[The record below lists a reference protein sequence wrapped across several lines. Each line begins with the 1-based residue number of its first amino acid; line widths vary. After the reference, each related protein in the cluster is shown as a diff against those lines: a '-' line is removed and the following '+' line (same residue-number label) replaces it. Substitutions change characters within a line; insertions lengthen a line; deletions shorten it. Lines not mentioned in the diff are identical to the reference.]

1 MRERI
6 DAASLRTFSEALC
19 CAAGLSTPDAALLS
33 DSIVFAEC
41 RGVTSHGLLR
51 LPQYIARL
59 RSGATAMNVSMPFTM
74 ESGGTARLD
83 AQNGLGQLAGRKA
96 AAKAEELAG
105 EYGVSFVAV
114 ANSNH
119 FGTGAW
125 YAIPAAQRGF
135 FAFNISSAASAM
147 APHGAAQPLLGTD
160 PIGLALPRGEGKT
173 PLALDMALSTVAR
186 GKIRYAALSG
196 TPIPDTWGLDA
207 HGAPTTDASA
217 VLRGGT
223 LLPAGGAKGSGLA
236 IFIELLCAVLTGSSA
251 LGGAGLLSDL
261 SRPAGTGHVF
271 GCVDI
276 SAFCRSK
283 PLRSCARRASR
294 ASPLSPR
301 RSRAARFCSPASRR
315 SAVPPRAL
323 LTACRSLRRFAMR
336 STRSPKSSAAR
347 HDSESDILN
356 PLYIL
361 EGGRI
366 PP

>member
-6 DAASLRTFSEALC
+6 DTAALRAFSEALC
-19 CAAGLSTPDAALLS
+19 CAAGLSKPDAVLLS

-59 RSGATAMNVSMPFTM
+59 RSGATAINVPMPFTM

-96 AAKAEELAG
+96 SAKAEELAAT
-105 EYGVSFVAV
+105 YGVSFVAV

-125 YAIPAAQRGF
+125 YAIPAAQRGY

-160 PIGLALPRGEGKT
+160 PVGLALPRGEGKT

-217 VLRGGT
+217 VLHGGT

-236 IFIELLCAVLTGSSA
+236 IFIELLCAVLTGSGA

-261 SRPAGTGHVF
+261 TRPAGTGHVF

-276 SAFCRSK
+276 KRFL
-283 PLRSCARRASR
+283 PLETFERLCEESLARVTSLAPAQPGGEVLLPGEPEARRA
-294 ASPLSPR
+294 AE
-301 RSRAARFCSPASRR
+301 
-315 SAVPPRAL
+315 
-323 LTACRSLRRFAMR
+323 
-336 STRSPKSSAAR
+336 SAANGVPVAPALR
-347 HDSESDILN
+347 DTLN
-356 PLYIL
+356 ALAAEL
-361 EGGRI
+361 GCSARL
-366 PP
+366 

>member
-1 MRERI
+1 MSERI
-6 DAASLRTFSEALC
+6 DSATLRAFSEALC
-19 CAAGLSTPDAALLS
+19 RAVGLSAQDAAILA

-59 RSGATAMNVSMPFTM
+59 RTGAAAMNVSMPFTM

-96 AAKAEELAG
+96 AAKAEELAAA
-105 EYGVSFVAV
+105 YGVSFVAV

-125 YAIPAAQRGF
+125 YAIPSAQRGF

-160 PIGLALPRGEGKT
+160 PLGLALPRGEGKS

-186 GKIRYAALSG
+186 GKIRYAALNG

-217 VLRGGT
+217 VLHGGT

-236 IFIELLCAVLTGSSA
+236 IFIELLCAVLTGSGA

-276 SAFCRSK
+276 KRFLPLEAFEALCEESL
-283 PLRSCARRASR
+283 LRVTSLTPAQPGGEVLLPGEPEERCAAD
-294 ASPLSPR
+294 
-301 RSRAARFCSPASRR
+301 RAANGVPVAPALRDTLN
-315 SAVPPRAL
+315 AL
-323 LTACRSLRRFAMR
+323 AEELGCAERL
-336 STRSPKSSAAR
+336 
-347 HDSESDILN
+347 
-356 PLYIL
+356 
-361 EGGRI
+361 
-366 PP
+366 